1 MKLIK
6 NNSESGFTLIEAVIG
21 AAVFFMVAVALYFL
35 LADIIDF
42 NRVIS
47 GNLWTQDQMRRV
59 LRDFSS
65 EARSTSPSDL
75 GAYPIAEASDFSFIF
90 YSNIDGDPLKE
101 QIRYFLE
108 GDVFKKGVIKPS
120 GSPLVYDPANEEI
133 TVLVNNIVNDSV
145 PIFNYYDS
153 DYDGTTPPLSSPVDL
168 PAIRLVKITVIAEN
182 ARKNSEP
189 VVLTTQVSMRNLKD
203 NL

>member
-1 MKLIK
+1 MKIIK

-21 AAVFFMVAVALYFL
+21 AAVFSMVAVALYFL
-35 LADIIDF
+35 LADIMDF

-47 GNLWTQDQMRRV
+47 GNLWTQDQMRRGM
-59 LRDFSS
+59 RDFSS
-65 EARSTSPSDL
+65 EARSASPSSL
-75 GAYPIAEASDFSFIF
+75 GAYSIAEASNFSFTF
-90 YSNIDGDPLKE
+90 YSDIDGDPLKE

-120 GSPLVYDPANEEI
+120 GSPLVYDLANEEI
-133 TVLVNNIVNDSV
+133 TVLANNIVNDSV

-153 DYDGTTPPLSSPVDL
+153 DYDGTTLPLSSPVYL
-168 PAIRLVKITVIAEN
+168 SAVRLVKITIIAEN
-182 ARKNSEP
+182 ARKSSEP
-189 VVLTTQVSMRNLKD
+189 ITLTTQVSMRNLKD